1 MEEGRKPDFAGYATK
16 AGLLCTDGRTITP
29 EAFAHQ
35 DGVIVPLA
43 WSHKQGAPANIL
55 GHAKLFARP
64 DGMWTE
70 AYFNETAMAKDAK
83 ELVRHGD
90 IRSLSILANQL
101 EHRGSHVV
109 GGQINEVSLVV
120 QGANPGAFI
129 EEISMAHSINGV
141 DVVDAIIYTDLP
153 LELSDELMHSAD
165 ATVELEDDVLEHSNM
180 QEIFD
185 SFNPL
190 QLQAVETLLGD
201 ALRHSASSSDD
212 DGEDDSTDSK
222 ETDVTDE
229 VKHEDDATG
238 EKTIE
243 EILATFSPEQLRV
256 VEGLIGQGIQ
266 NALAAVEDDSDN
278 DDDKEDND
286 DTNDDSAEHSAAG
299 DDNQLT
305 HSHQEAST
313 MTMTNVFDEAK
324 KDNTTLS
331 HNQLDVDQ
339 LETILSQAKSTSN
352 GSTLHESF
360 LAHAGTYG
368 IDNIDLLFPDFKTLQ
383 STPEFLSRRMEWVSH
398 VWGAIKRAPFTRIK
412 SVFADITTEEARAR
426 GYVTGELKKDEV
438 FKLLDRK
445 TTPQTIYKKQKLDRD
460 DILDITDIDII
471 VWLKA
476 EMRIML
482 DEEIA
487 GAILIGDGR
496 EVDSPD
502 KIKEDHIRPIASD
515 HEMYAHPVNVAS
527 NTEPRQLVKT
537 ILRSRKH
544 YKGSGTPTLYTTDDT
559 LTDLILIE
567 DRMGRRLYETEQSL
581 AAALRVKDIVVVEVF
596 DRAPDVLAIIVNLLD
611 YTVGA
616 DRGGA
621 VTFFE
626 DFDIDFNQQKYLL
639 ETRISGA
646 LTKAKS
652 ALVFRRTAGTVVTA
666 VEPTFD
672 NTDDTLSIPAVT
684 GVQYQIDGEV
694 AATGDRVITDTV
706 EVTAHATQGYQLAD
720 GSTKSWTYS
729 PAGG

>member
-1 MEEGRKPDFAGYATK
+1 MGEKRKPDFAGYATK
-16 AGLLCTDGRTITP
+16 AGLLCSDGRTITP
-29 EAFAHQ
+29 QAFAHQ
-35 DGVIVPLA
+35 DKMIVPLA

-55 GHAKLFARP
+55 GHGELFARP
-64 DGMWTE
+64 DGMWVE
-70 AYFNETAMAKDAK
+70 AYFNETQMAKDAK

-101 EHRGSHVV
+101 VHEGSHVV
-109 GGQINEVSLVV
+109 KGQINEVSLVV

-129 EEISMAHSINGV
+129 EEISMAHSVDGV
-141 DVVDAIIYTDLP
+141 DMVDAIIYTDLP
-153 LELSDELMHSAD
+153 LELSDSLKHSAKD
-165 ATVELEDDVLEHSNM
+165 DEEEDDMPDGDTLEHSNF
-180 QEIFD
+180 QEVLD
-185 SFNPL
+185 GLEPH
-190 QLQAVETLLGD
+190 QLAVFETLLSD
-201 ALRHSASSSDD
+201 ALRHSA
-212 DGEDDSTDSK
+212 DGEDDSTSDSSSDTT
-222 ETDVTDE
+222 TD
-229 VKHEDDATG
+229 DDG
-238 EKTIE
+238 EKSVE
-243 EILATFSPEQLRV
+243 EVLAEMTPTQRRV
-256 VEGLIGQGIQ
+256 VEYLIGAGVEAAL
-266 NALAAVEDDSDN
+266 NAADDDDDN
-278 DDDKEDND
+278 DDDD
-286 DTNDDSAEHSAAG
+286 DTNSDSAAHADA

-305 HSHQEAST
+305 HGHQEADTMST
-313 MTMTNVFDEAK
+313 RTNNVFDTAK
-324 KDNTTLS
+324 NGQSDTLS

-339 LETILSQAKSTSN
+339 LETILSTAKSSSN

-383 STPEFLSRRMEWVSH
+383 STPEFLSRRMEWVGH
-398 VWGAIKRAPFTRIK
+398 VWGSIKRAPFTRIK

-426 GYVTGELKKDEV
+426 GYVTGDLKKEEV

-502 KIKEDHIRPIASD
+502 KIKEDHLRPIATD

-616 DRGGA
+616 DKGGA

-652 ALVFRRTAGTVVTA
+652 ALVFRRTAGTVVSA
-666 VEPTFD
+666 QEPTFD
-672 NTDDTLSIPAVT
+672 NSDNTLSVPNVT
-684 GVQYQIDGEV
+684 GVQYKVDGEN
-694 AATGDRVITDTV
+694 AAPGDRVITDTV
-706 EVTAHATQGYQLAD
+706 EVTAHAKSGYQLAD
-720 GSTKSWTYS
+720 GSEKSWTYS
-729 PAGG
+729 PA

>member
-1 MEEGRKPDFAGYATK
+1 MEDGRKPDFSGYATK

-35 DGVIVPLA
+35 DGLTVPLA

-55 GHAKLFARP
+55 GHGVLSARP
-64 DGMWTE
+64 DGMWVD
-70 AYFNETAMAKDAK
+70 AYFNETTMAKDAK

-109 GGQINEVSLVV
+109 KGQINEVSLVV

-129 EEISMAHSINGV
+129 EEVSLAHSINGV
-141 DVVDAIIYTDLP
+141 DVVDAIIYADQP
-153 LELSDELMHSAD
+153 LELSDELRHSASD
-165 ATVELEDDVLEHSNM
+165 DEDEFEGEDVLEHSN

-185 SFNPL
+185 SLTDEQREF
-190 QLQAVETLLGD
+190 VGTLLGD
-201 ALRHSASSSDD
+201 ALKHSASN
-212 DGEDDSTDSK
+212 EDEDEDNDSE
-222 ETDVTDE
+222 ETDMADE
-229 VKHEDDATG
+229 VKHEVAID
-238 EKTIE
+238 ESKTVQ
-243 EILATFSPEQLRV
+243 EILDSFSPEQLRV
-256 VEGLIGQGIQ
+256 VEGLIGQGIE
-266 NALAAVEDDSDN
+266 NALAAIDDDDA
-278 DDDKEDND
+278 DDDKND
-286 DTNDDSAEHSAAG
+286 DTKDDSAEHSAA
-299 DDNQLT
+299 DEDNQLA
-305 HSHQEAST
+305 HAHQEGNT
-313 MTMTNVFDEAK
+313 MTMKNAFDEAK
-324 KDNTTLS
+324 KEQHGSTLS

-339 LETILSQAKSTSN
+339 LEAILGQAKSSSN

-398 VWGAIKRAPFTRIK
+398 VWGSIKRAPFTRIK

-426 GYVTGELKKDEV
+426 GYVTGDLKKDEV

-502 KIKEDHIRPIASD
+502 KIKEDHLRPIASD

-596 DRAPDVLAIIVNLLD
+596 DRAPDVMAIIVNLLD

-666 VEPTFD
+666 EEPTFD
-672 NTDDTLSIPAVT
+672 NTDNTLTIPTVT
-684 GVQYQIDGEV
+684 GVQYRIDDQN
-694 AATGDRVITDTV
+694 AAAGDRVITEGVD
-706 EVTAHATQGYQLAD
+706 VTAHAKAGYQLAD
-720 GSTKSWTYS
+720 GSTKSWSYE
-729 PAGG
+729 PV